1 MKEKIA
7 KREWEKHFGD
17 QREFLDKYFATYYE
31 PQNLIINTE
40 NPSEDFIYMSLIV
53 RYSYKYFS
61 DIIPIAYVTAVL
73 TNPEFRNKGYFRI
86 AMQEVF
92 DSIVKQDY
100 IISCLIPASEELSQ
114 TYLRYGYAD
123 CFIDN
128 QNTDSH
134 KSIIH
139 EEKTINLYKELGYN
153 LSLLIPNRNA
163 MIRIMDV
170 EKCLKLYAKHS
181 PEVEKTYK
189 IIDSF
194 IPTNYKTIEIKEG
207 KAKAVESQDKAEEI
221 TISELTK
228 IVFEDSY
235 MDLMFD
241 Q

>member
-17 QREFLDKYFATYYE
+17 QKEFLDKYFSTYYSPE
-31 PQNLIINTE
+31 NLIINTE
-40 NPSEDFIYMSLIV
+40 NLDDDFIYMSLIV

-92 DSIVKQDY
+92 DSIVNQDY
-100 IISCLIPASEELSQ
+100 IISCLIPATDELTQ
-114 TYLRYGYAD
+114 TYLRYGYAS

-128 QNTDSH
+128 KNTDSH
-134 KSIIH
+134 KSILH
-139 EEKTINLYKELGYN
+139 EEKTVNLYKELGYN

-163 MIRIMDV
+163 MLRIMDV
-170 EKCLKLYAKHS
+170 EKCLILYAKHNKEIS
-181 PEVEKTYK
+181 KTYK
-189 IIDSF
+189 IIDEQ
-194 IPTNYKTIEIKEG
+194 IPKNNKTIEINQGRAKE
-207 KAKAVESQDKAEEI
+207 VENQDKAEKI
-221 TISELTK
+221 TISEITN
-228 IVFEDSY
+228 IVFQDSY